1 MISRKKGCDNMEII
15 TILTGILSEQGF
27 IYALF
32 TGMLVWVFKKNDE
45 REQRYISTIDNLTTN
60 VSDKISVIE
69 DDISEI
75 KELIK

>member
-1 MISRKKGCDNMEII
+1 MEII
-15 TILTGILSEQGF
+15 TILTSILSEQGF

>member
-1 MISRKKGCDNMEII
+1 MEII

>member
-1 MISRKKGCDNMEII
+1 MEVII
-15 TILTGILSEQGF
+15 GILTGILSEQGF

-32 TGMLVWVFKKNDE
+32 TGILIWVFKKNDE
-45 REQRYISTIDNLTTN
+45 REMRYISTIDNLTTN
-60 VSDKISVIE
+60 VSEKINVIE